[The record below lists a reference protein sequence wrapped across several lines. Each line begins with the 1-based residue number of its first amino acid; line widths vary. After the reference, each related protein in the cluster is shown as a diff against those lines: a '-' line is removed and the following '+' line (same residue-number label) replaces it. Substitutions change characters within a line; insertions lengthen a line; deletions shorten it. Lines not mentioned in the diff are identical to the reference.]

1 MYFHDKSVD
10 FTAKNFGT
18 NIKWGL
24 SKKTLDFNSNKF
36 GYNVLTKNKKK
47 GFFASVLDAL
57 KEPTLI
63 ILLFSFVIALG
74 SSVGSV
80 LAGEKADYG
89 ECLGI
94 LFAILLS
101 VSITLIMEKSS
112 QKAFDALN
120 RIYDNV
126 TVRVIREGE
135 IVRINQKYVAV
146 GDVILL
152 ESGEKIVADGRLIES
167 SALAVDESALTG
179 ESDNAQKDSG
189 LILNEKIPLAER
201 KNCVYSGTF
210 VVSGSGKMIVT
221 AIGDNTEI
229 GKIAKEISVDSKE
242 QSPLQYKLSK
252 LSKIIAI
259 TGFIFAGL
267 IFALSAFKLVMER
280 NLNFDTARELFI
292 SCIVLIVAVVPE
304 GLPTIVAISLAL
316 NMIKLS
322 KENALIKKMTATE
335 TAGAI
340 SVICSDKT
348 GTLTQNKMKV
358 DEICTGEYCEK
369 AENLKNEIL
378 LQNFVIN
385 STATAGYKN
394 KKLSLIGSATETAL
408 LEAVSKS
415 RKNFSFKAYRDNHEI
430 CYVKPFSSKDKYML
444 TVIKSEK
451 GERVLLKGAPELIVE
466 KCNLTSAQKTK
477 ILSLIEKRQED
488 AKRVIAFAHQDVK
501 KFDANQEINYVF
513 DGFASLLDP
522 LRPEVLDAVKD
533 CKIAGIKIKMLTGD
547 NLVTARAI
555 AKKLKIID
563 SDSQVITADKLENL
577 SDDAFLKAVLK
588 VRVIARSTPIIKLRV
603 VKALKSANEVV
614 AVTGDGINDAPA
626 IKHADVGI
634 AMGVS
639 GSEITKESADVILL
653 DDSFAT
659 VVKTVAFG
667 RNVFLNL
674 KRFIFFQLSVNV
686 SALLFITTCTLLGL
700 KSPFNTLGLL
710 WINLIMDGPPAL
722 TLGLEKCSKKLMEY
736 KPVDRKES
744 IVSFK
749 TLLRILL
756 SGIFIA
762 FIMLMQFLFNF
773 LKVGTFEN
781 KTVVFTLFIL
791 FQLFNAFNSRAI
803 GLESIFS
810 LKQKNRVMVYA
821 FIGVFILHVL
831 IVNFGYKLF
840 QITPMSLSS
849 WIKCLILSP
858 SIILVSEIYKLIA
871 RKIKYLK
878 QN

>member
-1 MYFHDKSVD
+1 MSFHDKSVE
-10 FTAKNFGT
+10 FTEKKLGT
-18 NIKWGL
+18 DIRWGL
-24 SKKTLDFNSNKF
+24 TRKALEKSVTYN
-36 GYNVLTKNKKK
+36 GYNTLTKKKK
-47 GFFASVLDAL
+47 KSFFSRLIDAF

-74 SSVGSV
+74 SNIGGA
-80 LAGEKADYG
+80 LGGGETDYS
-89 ECLGI
+89 ECFGI
-94 LFAILLS
+94 LFAIVLS
-101 VSITLIMEKSS
+101 VSITLIMEGSS

-120 RIYDNV
+120 RIYDNI
-126 TVRVIREGE
+126 TVKVIRDGE
-135 IVRINQKYVAV
+135 IITINQKYVAV

-152 ESGEKIVADGRLIES
+152 NSGEKIVADGRLIES
-167 SALAVDESALTG
+167 ISLTVDESALTG
-179 ESDNAQKDSG
+179 ESDNCQKDANAV
-189 LILNEKIPLAER
+189 LNGGITLAER

-210 VVSGSGKMIVT
+210 VVGGSGKMIVT

-229 GKIAKEISVDSKE
+229 GRIAKEISNDKTG

-267 IFALSAFKLVMER
+267 IFSVSILKLIMER
-280 NLNFDTARELFI
+280 NLNFNTARELFV

-358 DEICTGEYCEK
+358 EEICSGEYCEK
-369 AENLKNEIL
+369 PESLKNENV
-378 LQNFVIN
+378 LQNFVLN
-385 STATAGYKN
+385 STATVGYDK
-394 KKLSLIGSATETAL
+394 KKLSFIGSATEVAL
-408 LEAVSKS
+408 LDAV
-415 RKNFSFKAYRDNHEI
+415 RKKYRNFSFNEYRKNYQIE
-430 CYVKPFSSKDKYML
+430 YVKPFSSKDKFMI
-444 TVIKSEK
+444 TVIKSDGGYK
-451 GERVLLKGAPELIVE
+451 AFIKGAPELIIE
-466 KCNLTSAQKTK
+466 KSILTSAQKSK
-477 ILSLIEKRQED
+477 ILSLIGKRQED
-488 AKRVIAFAHQDVK
+488 AKRVIAFAHAEIDS
-501 KFDANQEINYVF
+501 FDEEQEIKYVF

-522 LRPEVLDAVKD
+522 LRPEVTQAVKD
-533 CKIAGIKIKMLTGD
+533 CKTAGIKIKMLTGD
-547 NLVTARAI
+547 NLITARAI
-555 AKKLKIID
+555 ARNLKLIE
-563 SDSQVITADKLENL
+563 SDNQVITADKLENL
-577 SDDAFLKAVLK
+577 SDEDFVKAVTK
-588 VRVIARSTPIIKLRV
+588 VRVIARSTPIVKLRV
-603 VKALKSANEVV
+603 VRALKSVGEVV

-634 AMGVS
+634 AMGIS
-639 GSEITKESADVILL
+639 GSEISKESADVVLL

-686 SALLFITTCTLLGL
+686 SALLFITACTLLGF
-700 KSPFNTLGLL
+700 KAPFNTLQLL

-722 TLGLEKCSKKLMEY
+722 TLGLESCSKKLMEA

-756 SGIFIA
+756 GGIFVA
-762 FIMLMQFLFNF
+762 TVLLMQYLFDF
-773 LKVGTFEN
+773 LKVGSIEN

-803 GLESIFS
+803 GIESIFRIR
-810 LKQKNRVMVYA
+810 QKNRVMLYA
-821 FIGVFILHVL
+821 FLGVFVLHFV
-831 IVNFGYKLF
+831 IVQFGYKLF
-840 QITPMSLSS
+840 QITPISGDS
-849 WIKCLILSP
+849 WIKCLIISP
-858 SIILVSEIYKLIA
+858 SVILFSEAYKLLA
-871 RKIKYLK
+871 RTIKNRK
-878 QN
+878 TT